1 MNRSLKVPIVIILI
15 LGISAPAALAQN
27 SVYGAAMSWY
37 ERGAREGSAK
47 EQYLLGL
54 LYEKGVGPRVQ
65 DAGKALRWFFAA
77 AEQGHSRA
85 QYKIASSYHFGK
97 GIGVDLNKA
106 AVWYRRA
113 AVQGLPQAQYNLAYM
128 LEKLSDLG
136 GTPQEAAK
144 WYSEAAIGG
153 VGAAQLALGSLYV
166 RGVGVPRDL
175 SQAWAWLRA
184 AESRQISR
192 AGEVRAALEQ
202 FLPPAQ
208 LSQAQD
214 LAKSRLAR

>member
-47 EQYLLGL
+47 EQ
-54 LYEKGVGPRVQ
+54 
-65 DAGKALRWFFAA
+65 
-77 AEQGHSRA
+77 
-85 QYKIASSYHFGK
+85 
-97 GIGVDLNKA
+97 
-106 AVWYRRA
+106 
-113 AVQGLPQAQYNLAYM
+113 
-128 LEKLSDLG
+128 
-136 GTPQEAAK
+136 
-144 WYSEAAIGG
+144 
-153 VGAAQLALGSLYV
+153 
-166 RGVGVPRDL
+166 
-175 SQAWAWLRA
+175 
-184 AESRQISR
+184 
-192 AGEVRAALEQ
+192 